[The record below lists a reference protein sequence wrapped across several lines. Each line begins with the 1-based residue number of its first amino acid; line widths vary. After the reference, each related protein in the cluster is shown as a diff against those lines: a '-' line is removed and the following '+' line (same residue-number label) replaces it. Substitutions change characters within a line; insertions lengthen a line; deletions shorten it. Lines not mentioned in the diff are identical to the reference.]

1 MMRRRDVVAG
11 LAAGV
16 AAGVAGAFL
25 PSRVVA
31 AGVSPAEAE
40 VKALPAV
47 EGPAAAFIVQ
57 EVGPQEVGGP
67 AREAL
72 GVGAVDVRQ
81 PPHSTFQD
89 LGIR

>member
-16 AAGVAGAFL
+16 AAGVAGAAFL

-40 VKALPAV
+40 VKALFARR
-47 EGPAAAFIVQ
+47 GPAAAFIVQ
-57 EVGPQEVGGP
+57 EVGPQEVGAP
-67 AREAL
+67 RARRWAW
-72 GVGAVDVRQ
+72 ARSMFASR
-81 PPHSTFQD
+81 PIPHSRS
-89 LGIR
+89 GIR

>member
-16 AAGVAGAFL
+16 AAGVAGAAFL

-40 VKALPAV
+40 VKALFAR
-47 EGPAAAFIVQ
+47 EGPAAAFVCRRWDRKRW
-57 EVGPQEVGGP
+57 GLRR
-67 AREAL
+67 ARRWAW
-72 GVGAVDVRQ
+72 ARSMFASR
-81 PPHSTFQD
+81 PIPHSRS
-89 LGIR
+89 GIR